1 MKLLLKQLILISF
14 FSAIQASDM
23 EIFTAGSPFPPG
35 TTINKSSIL
44 DVVDHKNMQLKL
56 YLDAIQYNVQEKI
69 GILPYVLQK
78 ESGIYLEIGTGGDP
92 IAALMKAIPSH
103 YNVQIIASD
112 VDQNV
117 LDSVLTRHPELQQFV
132 QSQNGP
138 RLHLQQL
145 NAIDMSAIVSNHLD
159 GINASSVLHE
169 IISYAGGLDGC
180 KKFFKEAH
188 RVLKQDGIL
197 IYRDPEFVSNQQQ
210 AVTVR
215 LKNKPS
221 KLFSHIFLYKFLD
234 ARGSSLAQKNRKVFM
249 YETKDISF
257 KIYKKNETNCAVYSY
272 EEYLKI
278 PSYDIDFSRKYSISL
293 PYGLYRELS
302 RHYLTYL
309 HACNPL
315 VYLKAT
321 ANISTGTYFTNYL
334 AHSTVKV
341 LKNFLG
347 EHSHVL
353 NDAQI
358 TLEQKDLIDSAIE
371 KNCEVLEFGI
381 PLRFT
386 SKSKKAALRNILKQH
401 DFDPSRYIIAVDSET
416 SLLDYRIFG
425 ILYEQIKN
433 LFDTLNSIEIADNE
447 KHAYW
452 LKREG
457 EEYYC
462 YYSVDALLSQVLLYS
477 LEQSKL
483 DQSGLQQSENTVENN
498 EIMVLCPL
506 DKEYNKFL
514 NRWCYSELLKD
525 TLEVSDN
532 MNYPMEVFDEKR
544 IIHFKKM
551 KLSQAIHICES
562 IIEAEPMNYPQL
574 TQVVSDLKDPASH
587 KGYPGFAQGYAGQ
600 AAETRKL

>member
-1 MKLLLKQLILISF
+1 MKWFTKQLILINF
-14 FSAIQASDM
+14 FSAIQA
-23 EIFTAGSPFPPG
+23 
-35 TTINKSSIL
+35 NNL

-69 GILPYVLQK
+69 GVLPYILQK
-78 ESGIYLEIGTGGDP
+78 ESGVYLEIGTGGDP
-92 IAALMKAIPSH
+92 IAELMKAIPNH

-112 VDQNV
+112 VDPKV
-117 LDSVLTRHPELQQFV
+117 LDSVLTRHPELQPYV
-132 QSQNGP
+132 QSQKGP
-138 RLHLQQL
+138 QLKLQQL
-145 NAIDMSAIVSNHLD
+145 NAVDMSAIDNNYLD

-180 KKFFKEAH
+180 KKFFQEAH
-188 RVLKQDGIL
+188 RVLKEDGIL
-197 IYRDPEFVSNQQQ
+197 IYRDPEFVSNQQDT
-210 AVTVR
+210 VTVR
-215 LKNKPS
+215 LKNRSS
-221 KLFSHIFLYKFLD
+221 KLFAHIFLYKFLD
-234 ARGSSLAQKNRKVFM
+234 PRGSLLAQKNRKVFM
-249 YETKDISF
+249 YDTKDISF
-257 KIYKKNETNCAVYSY
+257 KIYKKNETDCAVYTY
-272 EEYLKI
+272 EQYLQI

-315 VYLKAT
+315 VYLKAIP
-321 ANISTGTYFTNYL
+321 NISTGTYFINYL
-334 AHSTVKV
+334 AHSTTKV
-341 LKNFLG
+341 LKNFLA
-347 EHSHVL
+347 ECSHVL
-353 NDAQI
+353 NDTQL

-386 SKSKKAALRNILKQH
+386 SKSKKTALRMLLKEH
-401 DFDPSRYIIAVDSET
+401 EFDPSRYIIAVDNET

-433 LFDTLNSIEIADNE
+433 LFDLHNGLEIADNE

-462 YYSVDALLSQVLLYS
+462 YYSVDALLSQVLLFS
-477 LEQSKL
+477 LEQYHNVT
-483 DQSGLQQSENTVENN
+483 ENYND
-498 EIMVLCPL
+498 IMVLCPL

-532 MNYPMEVFDEKR
+532 MDYPMEVFDGKR

-551 KLSQAIHICES
+551 KLSQAITICEN
-562 IIEAEPMNYPQL
+562 IIETEPMNYPHL
-574 TQVVSDLKDPASH
+574 TQVIQNLKE
-587 KGYPGFAQGYAGQ
+587 K
-600 AAETRKL
+600 

>member
-1 MKLLLKQLILISF
+1 MKLLLKQLALVAF
-14 FSAIQASDM
+14 FSGLQANSM
-23 EIFTAGSPFPPG
+23 EIFTTGAQMHPG
-35 TTINKSSIL
+35 TTINNSSIL

-56 YLDAIQYNVQEKI
+56 YLDAISYNVQEKI
-69 GILPYVLQK
+69 GVLPYVLQK
-78 ESGIYLEIGTGGDP
+78 ESGVYLEIGTGGDP
-92 IAALMKAIPSH
+92 IAELMKAIPTH

-117 LDSVLTRHPELQQFV
+117 LDSVLTRHPELQQFIDT
-132 QSQNGP
+132 QKGP

-145 NAIDMSAIVSNHLD
+145 NAIDMSAIANNHLD

-180 KKFFKEAH
+180 KKFFQEAH

-197 IYRDPEFVSNQQQ
+197 IYRDPEFVENAEQI
-210 AVTVR
+210 VTMR

-249 YETKDISF
+249 YDTKDISF
-257 KIYKKNETNCAVYSY
+257 KVYKKNETNCSVYSY
-272 EEYLKI
+272 EQYLKI

-321 ANISTGTYFTNYL
+321 ANISTGTYFINYL

-341 LKNFLG
+341 LKNFLS
-347 EHSHVL
+347 ERSHVL
-353 NDAQI
+353 SDDQLS
-358 TLEQKDLIDSAIE
+358 LEQKDLIDAAIE
-371 KNCEVLEFGI
+371 KNCEALEFGI

-386 SKSKKAALRNILKQH
+386 SKSKKNALRMVLKEH
-401 DFDPSRYIIAVDSET
+401 GFDPSRYIIAVDSET

-425 ILYEQIKN
+425 ILYEQIKG
-433 LFDTLNSIEIADNE
+433 LFDLQNGIEVADNE

-462 YYSVDALLSQVLLYS
+462 YYSVDSLLSQVLLFS
-477 LEQSKL
+477 LEQSQL
-483 DQSGLQQSENTVENN
+483 GQSQLGQSQFGQSKNLSENNN
-498 EIMVLCPL
+498 EPMVLCPL

-532 MNYPMEVFDEKR
+532 MDYPLEVFDGKR

-551 KLSQAIHICES
+551 KLSQAITICES
-562 IIEAEPMNYPQL
+562 IIEAEPINYPQL
-574 TQVVSDLKDPASH
+574 AQVISDLK
-587 KGYPGFAQGYAGQ
+587 K
-600 AAETRKL
+600 